1 MLKTLILLPW
11 DPAVSEDVDYVKLEI
26 RESKIRSLKAM
37 EGRHCSPCGWF
48 AIYER
53 NLFGVYID
61 NDNLF
66 LLLNNNTYYMPE
78 DAEMALHH
86 SIWYGLLRFRGGGKS
101 FEFKYKIFWRTFFC
115 NPLLATMELLLP
127 DDWWYVVCDLPFW
140 IYEQWRENNLKEVLI
155 NTLANKRGID

>member
-78 DAEMALHH
+78 DAEITLHH
-86 SIWYGLLRFRGGGKS
+86 SIWHGLLRFRGGGKS
-101 FEFKYKIFWRTFFC
+101 FEFKYKIFWRTFFVIHF
-115 NPLLATMELLLP
+115 LP
-127 DDWWYVVCDLPFW
+127 
-140 IYEQWRENNLKEVLI
+140 QWNYCYQMI
-155 NTLANKRGID
+155 GGTLSAIFLFGFMSNGVRII